1 MNNLEEIP
9 INEKK
14 KHYAGF
20 WIRFAASLLDG
31 IILSIPLTVIFF
43 VVFFLLFASSGV
55 LNVLTDPSAMNGNIS
70 DQQMITIIVA
80 YIIVLLVSLIV
91 PIFYFAGMHASK
103 WQATIGKK
111 LLKLKVT
118 DLQGNRISFWRGLGR
133 YLAMV
138 FISSIFYIGYI
149 ITAFTEKKQSLHDL
163 IAGTVVIQD
172 NE

>member
-1 MNNLEEIP
+1 MSNLEEMP
-9 INEKK
+9 ISKKEKQ
-14 KHYAGF
+14 YAGF

-43 VVFFLLFASSGV
+43 VVFFLMFASSGILDV
-55 LNVLTDPSAMNGNIS
+55 LKDPSAMDGNIS
-70 DQQMITIIVA
+70 DQQMITIFVT

-91 PIFYFAGMHASK
+91 PIFYFAGMHASN